1 MSWIELKLDFP
12 QDRLEDVSAYLFAL
26 GCEGIN
32 VTDTAIVIYFS
43 THRWTGEIQKAMVE
57 YLRHVHPGFSRR
69 RIQVSALTDR
79 DWMSDWKKGF
89 RPIRIGERVIVK
101 PPWEDYRL
109 RTGEQILII
118 NPKMAFGTGHHES
131 TRLMIIELEKAM
143 KPGMQVLDIGTGS
156 GILAIL
162 ADKLQAESV
171 LAIDNDMEAIHNS
184 QENAGLN
191 ESSGRLIFALG
202 DPSQLPGDKYDLI
215 LANINRNVLMQYAD
229 TFMQHLKSGGRII
242 LSGLLLTD
250 EFAVL
255 QAYQNA
261 GCRLLRKSAMKE
273 WLALV
278 FESERKTIDE
288 KSGRDRYRD
297 KFDTA
302 SDSAQK

>member
-32 VTDTAIVIYFS
+32 VTDSGIVIYFS
-43 THRWTGEIQKAMVE
+43 THRWTGEIQKGIVE
-57 YLRHVHPGFSRR
+57 YLRHFHPGFSKR
-69 RIQVSALTDR
+69 RIQVTALTDH
-79 DWMSDWKKGF
+79 DWMTDWKKGF
-89 RPIRIGERVIVK
+89 RPIRVGAHVVVK
-101 PPWEDYRL
+101 PPWEDYRI
-109 RTGEQILII
+109 REGEHVLTI

-131 TRLMIIELEKAM
+131 TKLMIIELEKTV
-143 KPGMQVLDIGTGS
+143 KPGMQVLDVGTGS

-162 ADKLQAESV
+162 ADKLQAGSV
-171 LAIDNDMEAIHNS
+171 LAIDNDMEAIRNS

-191 ESSGRLIFALG
+191 ELSGKMMFALG
-202 DPSQLPGDKYDLI
+202 DPSQLPPDKYDLI
-215 LANINRNVLMQYAD
+215 LANINRNVLLQFAD
-229 TFMQHLKSGGRII
+229 TFVQHLKPGGRII

-255 QAYQNA
+255 EAYRNA

-273 WLALV
+273 WLAMVL
-278 FESERKTIDE
+278 ESERKTIDE

-297 KFDTA
+297 KFDIA
-302 SDSAQK
+302 SNSAQ